1 MARIRT
7 IKPSLWTDEAL
18 AQCAPIAR
26 LLFIASLNFAD
37 DSGNLERSAR
47 QLKAQAFPYDNV
59 DCEPLIAELV
69 RAGLLIEYEVSDR
82 KYLHIKGFLAHQRID
97 KPGKSALPVYE
108 ASAIIRQPFPEHSTN
123 AHRTLH
129 EPSPS
134 VLAVREGNG
143 REGKGQ
149 DSPLRGAPVRR
160 RRDSAARQRIFEHW
174 KKAWNHPGAKLDA
187 KRSRVIDA
195 ALQGYDEAEL
205 CRSIDGYKLSPH
217 HCGQND
223 RRTRYDD
230 IELLLRDAKH
240 IEAGLQFAQGAASGK
255 PPLEPMTAGELAR
268 LTAFVESR
276 RGSVRNVDE
285 IIRATPLTL
294 RKDGWEPAVVSIF
307 ANHRPTPP

>member
-18 AQCAPIAR
+18 AECAPIAR

-37 DSGNLERSAR
+37 DNGNLERSAR

-59 DCEPLIAELV
+59 DCEPMIAELV
-69 RAGLLIEYEVSDR
+69 RAGLLIEYEVGDR

-97 KPGKSALPVYE
+97 KPGKSPLPVYE
-108 ASAIIRQPFPEHSTN
+108 PSAIPRQPVPEHSTN
-123 AHRTLH
+123 DRRTVQ
-129 EPSPS
+129 ESSAS
-134 VLAVREGNG
+134 VPAVREGNG

-149 DSPLRGAPVRR
+149 DSPLRGAPVRP
-160 RRDSAARQRIFEHW
+160 RRDSAARQRVFDHW
-174 KKAWNHPGAKLDA
+174 RKAWNHPGAKLLA

-205 CRSIDGYKLSPH
+205 CRSIDGYMLSPF

-223 RRTRYDD
+223 SRTRHDAID
-230 IELLLRDAKH
+230 LFLRDEKH

-255 PPLEPMTAGELAR
+255 PPPEPMTTGELAQ
-268 LTAFVESR
+268 LAKFVESR
-276 RGSVRNVDE
+276 RGSARTVDE
-285 IIRATPLTL
+285 IIRATPQQL
-294 RKDGWEPAVVSIF
+294 RKDGWEQAVKSSY
-307 ANHRPTPP
+307 AQGARH